1 MWLCRVRSKNQAFS
15 NSARIRV
22 KMIYEKKR
30 CLVSDKEMEEL
41 RKELRASSREEHSW
55 RLEALDRILV
65 KAQVDPATFRQFWI
79 QPLLAA
85 GLSFEV
91 AVARVLDSYFQP
103 N

>member
-1 MWLCRVRSKNQAFS
+1 M
-15 NSARIRV
+15 

-30 CLVSDKEMEEL
+30 ALFNDNEMEEL
-41 RKELRASSREEHSW
+41 RKELRESSGEDHSR

-65 KAQVDPATFRQFWI
+65 KAKVDPATFRQFWI

-91 AVARVLDSYFQP
+91 AVARVVDSYFRP

>member
-1 MWLCRVRSKNQAFS
+1 M
-15 NSARIRV
+15 
-22 KMIYEKKR
+22 KMIHERKR
-30 CLVSDKEMEEL
+30 PLFSDKEMEEL
-41 RKELRASSREEHSW
+41 RKALRESAREDHSR

-65 KAQVDPATFRQFWI
+65 KAQMDPATFRQFWI

-91 AVARVLDSYFQP
+91 AVALVVDCYFRP

>member
-1 MWLCRVRSKNQAFS
+1 
-15 NSARIRV
+15 
-22 KMIYEKKR
+22 MIYERKR
-30 CLVSDKEMEEL
+30 PPFCEKEIEEL
-41 RKELRASSREEHSW
+41 RKALRESSREEHSR

-65 KAQVDPATFRQFWI
+65 KAQVDPATFRQCWI

-91 AVARVLDSYFQP
+91 AVARVVDCYFRP